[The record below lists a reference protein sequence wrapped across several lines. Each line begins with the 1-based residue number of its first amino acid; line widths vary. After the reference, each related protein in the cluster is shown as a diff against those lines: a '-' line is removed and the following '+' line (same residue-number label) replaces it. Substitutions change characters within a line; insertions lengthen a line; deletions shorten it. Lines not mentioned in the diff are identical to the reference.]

1 MNLENGEASGCHT
14 PVVVVVVVVPFPNPT
29 MITCCFFGLWDC
41 QDFPPEA
48 SSLENVQGDSAG
60 DDGVESRGL
69 VECDGESSSK
79 IDVSNTAKNN
89 HPQYPNGNTSES

>member
-14 PVVVVVVVVPFPNPT
+14 PVVVVVVPFPNPT

-48 SSLENVQGDSAG
+48 SSLGNVQGDSAG
-60 DDGVESRGL
+60 DDGVESRGP
-69 VECDGESSSK
+69 VERDGESS
-79 IDVSNTAKNN
+79 
-89 HPQYPNGNTSES
+89 PQYPNGNAS